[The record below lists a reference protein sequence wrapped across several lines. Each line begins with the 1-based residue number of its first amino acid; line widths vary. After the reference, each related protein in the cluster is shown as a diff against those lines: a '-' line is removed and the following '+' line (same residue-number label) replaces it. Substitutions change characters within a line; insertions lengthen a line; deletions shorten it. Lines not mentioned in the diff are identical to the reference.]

1 MLLEIQFIDGI
12 KETVSPVVKVTKSLN
27 GKTGTATFL
36 FIQPNSLELVL
47 KKHFKI
53 QGMSLIW
60 EHKKIF
66 TSDIILFFKNGKP
79 FLIKSIL
86 IFKNSQEWFEF
97 LSFMNFYSKEKGL
110 LFESD

>member
-1 MLLEIQFIDGI
+1 
-12 KETVSPVVKVTKSLN
+12 
-27 GKTGTATFL
+27 
-36 FIQPNSLELVL
+36 
-47 KKHFKI
+47 
-53 QGMSLIW
+53 MSLIW

-66 TSDIILFFKNGKP
+66 TSDVMLFFKNGKP

-86 IFKNSQEWFEF
+86 IFKNSQQWFEF